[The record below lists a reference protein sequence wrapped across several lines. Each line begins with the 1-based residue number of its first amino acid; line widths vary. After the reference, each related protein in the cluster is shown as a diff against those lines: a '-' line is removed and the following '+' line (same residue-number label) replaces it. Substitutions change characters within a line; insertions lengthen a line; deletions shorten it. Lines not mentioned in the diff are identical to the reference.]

1 MGRFLGELYTERCLQ
16 RRKTTLRGIRYMATI
31 IAFANQKGGCGKST
45 SVFNIAH
52 CLAKYEDKH
61 VLVID
66 TDPQHNTTLILS
78 PLSPY
83 DLPLTFYHLVSQD
96 AVAMDACI
104 YQSKYPNVDI
114 LPSNMELFGWD
125 VRDSKGWVALRDKI
139 SDDIRQKYDFILID
153 CPPNLNAP
161 LNNALSAS
169 DYYIIPIK
177 SEDFFALKGMQ
188 QLESHI
194 SFIKQSFNPGLKRLG
209 VIVTMFDG
217 RTTVGK
223 AMNTAIRTYFRTPE
237 NGVFIRDIRN
247 NTAINRANTK
257 QKTIFDDSA
266 SEPGAEDYKALTK
279 EILARLEAIH
289 S

>member
-1 MGRFLGELYTERCLQ
+1 
-16 RRKTTLRGIRYMATI
+16 
-31 IAFANQKGGCGKST
+31 
-45 SVFNIAH
+45 
-52 CLAKYEDKH
+52 
-61 VLVID
+61 
-66 TDPQHNTTLILS
+66 
-78 PLSPY
+78 
-83 DLPLTFYHLVSQD
+83 
-96 AVAMDACI
+96 
-104 YQSKYPNVDI
+104 
-114 LPSNMELFGWD
+114 
-125 VRDSKGWVALRDKI
+125 
-139 SDDIRQKYDFILID
+139 
-153 CPPNLNAP
+153 
-161 LNNALSAS
+161 
-169 DYYIIPIK
+169 
-177 SEDFFALKGMQ
+177 MQ

-237 NGVFIRDIRN
+237 NGVFIREIRN